1 MIPKYLFSLLS
12 FPFLDHINQTR
23 GESSDLTKDINNS
36 YKSNSFAV
44 HYQPTSIPSISISD
58 ETKSDES
65 EVTITRL

>member
-1 MIPKYLFSLLS
+1 MPKCVFSHVV
-12 FPFLDHINQTR
+12 FPFVDHINQTR
-23 GESSDLTKDINNS
+23 VESSNPTKDIQNS

-44 HYQPTSIPSISISD
+44 HYQPTSIPSINISD